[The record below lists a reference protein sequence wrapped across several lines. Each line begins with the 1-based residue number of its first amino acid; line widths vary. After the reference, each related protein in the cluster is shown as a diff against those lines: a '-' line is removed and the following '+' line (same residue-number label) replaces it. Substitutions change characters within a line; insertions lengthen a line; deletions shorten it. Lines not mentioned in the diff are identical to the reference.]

1 MRRTFWVQT
10 LALAGWLLSACTS
23 SSNQSNTL
31 FQQILPP
38 ESGIDF
44 ENTLEESAEFNIIE
58 YLYFYN
64 GGGVAIGDVN
74 QDGLAD
80 LFFTSNQGPN
90 KLFINQGDFHFKD
103 VTESAGIAK
112 SGNWSTGVTM
122 ADVNGDGWLDIY
134 VCGVGGYKQFNS
146 RNQLWIN
153 NQNGTF
159 TNMASAFGLDFQG
172 LSTQASFFDYDNDG
186 DLDVYL
192 LNHSVHSVR
201 SYGRTSSRLD
211 VDPAAGDRLF
221 RNELNSGVARFTDM
235 TGLSGIYSSAL
246 GYGLGVSTSDI
257 DMDGWTDIYVSN
269 DFRENDYL
277 YLNNHDGTFREV
289 SASSLGHT
297 SRFSMGNDVGD
308 INNDG
313 FPDIITTDMMPA
325 DEQVIKASVGE
336 DSYEIYKYKLSYGFN
351 YQVARNALQLNQ
363 GDGTFSD
370 IGWLAG
376 VAATD
381 WSWSPLLVDFDNDG
395 SKDVFISNGI
405 MRRPNDLDYLNF
417 ISNDSAQRL
426 SDEELYRHMP
436 PGKVGNFVFRNR
448 GDLTFEN
455 QSASWGLNQPG
466 YSNGAAYGDLNN
478 DGFIDLVI
486 NNINEPAGI
495 FKNTQVDSSKRGLT
509 VTFKGYGG
517 NQFGVNT
524 KVFAF
529 AGGSRQYYE
538 VGNARGFQSCS
549 DHRLNLTTRNG
560 ILDSLWVIWP
570 DGLFESR
577 QHPTPHG
584 QLAIDHG
591 DATGKFDYH
600 RLLPS
605 TTILKSVTSPES
617 PVYRHREN
625 DYVSFN
631 EQGLMPHMVSAE
643 GPPLAVGDING
654 DGMEDLFIGGGPG
667 QSGTVYQQ
675 NRTGKFLK
683 MKQPALEADSA
694 WEDTGALLFDA
705 NGDHHLDLLVVAG
718 GDENLHSFLYQPRL
732 YLGNQQ
738 GIFKPQTKAFP
749 QLSLNA
755 SCVKGGDMDGD
766 GDIDLFIG
774 ARSVPGK
781 YGVFPLS
788 FILENNGDGK
798 FTDVSVNLPGG
809 NQALGLVTDAA
820 WLDLDKNGRMDL
832 LVVGEWM
839 SPKLLM
845 QDGSGHFRDASIQY
859 GLDKLEGWW
868 NSLTV
873 ADTDQDGD
881 LDFVAG
887 NLGLNSRL
895 RASLQEPLEMWVG
908 DFDNNGSTEQLLTY
922 YNQGISYP
930 FVSRDQLVKQLPGL
944 RKKFLK
950 YEKYTRATIHDI
962 LDEEQRN
969 RAIHLK
975 AVELQSCYFNNRNGH
990 FKVTPLPQEAQ
1001 VFPIRSAILDDLNK
1015 DGYQDLLAVGN
1026 RYATQPDFGR
1036 YDAGR
1041 GLLMLGS
1048 AQGFTALTPTS
1059 SGFNPVGD
1067 TRVVIAITASKN
1079 GKIYIVSGNNAQLQ
1093 TFHQ

>member
-1 MRRTFWVQT
+1 MRRTCWVKT
-10 LALAGWLLSACTS
+10 LALAGWLLSACTP

-31 FQQILPP
+31 FKEILPA

-44 ENTLEESAEFNIIE
+44 NNRLTESAEFNIIE

-74 QDGLAD
+74 QDGLPD

-90 KLFINQGDFHFKD
+90 KLFINLGDFRFKD
-103 VTESAGIAK
+103 TTESAGIKK

-134 VCGVGGYKQFNS
+134 VCGVGGYKRFNS

-153 NQNGTF
+153 NQDGTF
-159 TNMASAFGLDFQG
+159 TEQAATYGLDFQG

-211 VDPAAGDRLF
+211 VDPAAGDRLY
-221 RNELNSGVARFTDM
+221 RNELNSGTTHFTDM
-235 TGLSGIYSSAL
+235 TGPSGIYSSAL
-246 GYGLGVSTSDI
+246 GYGLGISTSDI

-289 SASSLGHT
+289 SATSLSHS

-313 FPDIITTDMMPA
+313 FPDIMTTDMMPA

-363 GDGTFSD
+363 GNGVFSD

-381 WSWSPLLVDFDNDG
+381 WSWSPLLVDLDNDG
-395 SKDVFISNGI
+395 NRDVFVSNGI

-426 SDEELYRHMP
+426 SDEEMYRHMP
-436 PGKVGNFVFRNR
+436 PGKVGNFAFRNR

-455 QSASWGLNQPG
+455 QSVSWGLNKPG
-466 YSNGAAYGDLNN
+466 YANGAAYGDLNN
-478 DGFIDLVI
+478 DGFVDLVV

-495 FKNTQVDSSKRGLT
+495 FRNTQTDSLKRGLT
-509 VTFKGYGG
+509 VAFNGYGS
-517 NQFGVNT
+517 NQLGVNT
-524 KVFAF
+524 KVFAYS
-529 AGGSRQYYE
+529 GGSRQYYE

-549 DHRLNLTTRNG
+549 DHRLNLTTGNDT
-560 ILDSLWVIWP
+560 LDSLWVIWP
-570 DGLFESR
+570 DGAFESL
-577 QHPTPHG
+577 QHPT
-584 QLAIDHG
+584 QDNLMVLDHG
-591 DATGKFDYH
+591 HATGKFDYH
-600 RLLPS
+600 RLQPS
-605 TTILKSVTSPES
+605 TSILKPETSFESPE
-617 PVYRHREN
+617 YRHREN

-643 GPPLAVGDING
+643 GPPLTVGDING
-654 DGMEDLFIGGGPG
+654 DGLDDFFVGGGPG
-667 QSGTVYQQ
+667 QPGTIYQQ
-675 NRTGKFLK
+675 NRNGKFLK

-718 GDENLHSFLYQPRL
+718 GDEHVDATLYQPRL
-732 YLGNQQ
+732 YLGHQSGVFQ
-738 GIFKPQTKAFP
+738 LQAKALP
-749 QLSLNA
+749 PISLNA

-774 ARSVPGK
+774 ARSMPGK
-781 YGVFPLS
+781 YGVLPLS
-788 FILENNGDGK
+788 FVLENNGRGV
-798 FTDVSVNLPGG
+798 FTDVSLNLPGG
-809 NQALGLVTDAA
+809 NQALGLITDAA
-820 WLDLDKNGRMDL
+820 WLDLDKNGLMDL
-832 LVVGEWM
+832 LIVGEWM
-839 SPKLLM
+839 APKLLM
-845 QDGSGHFRDASIQY
+845 QDGNGHFRDASIQY

-868 NSLTV
+868 NSLAV
-873 ADTDQDGD
+873 ADVDQDGD

-895 RASLQEPLEMWVG
+895 RATVQQPLEMWVG

-922 YNQGISYP
+922 YNQGVSYP

-950 YEKYTRATIHDI
+950 YDKYTHATIDDI
-962 LDEEQRN
+962 LDMEQRK
-969 RAIHLK
+969 RAIHLS
-975 AVELQSCYFNNRNGH
+975 AVELQSCYFDNRNGH
-990 FKVTPLPQEAQ
+990 FKVTPLPREAQ
-1001 VFPIRSAILDDLNK
+1001 VFPIRSALMDDLNN
-1015 DGYQDLLAVGN
+1015 DGFPDLLAVGN
-1026 RYATQPDFGR
+1026 LYATQPDFGR

-1041 GLLMLGS
+1041 GLLMLGGV
-1048 AQGFTALTPTS
+1048 QGFRSLAPGL
-1059 SGFNPVGD
+1059 SGFSPVGD
-1067 TRVVIAITASKN
+1067 TRVVKAVSTSKRD
-1079 GKIYIVSGNNAQLQ
+1079 KIYIVSGNNIQLQ
-1093 TFHQ
+1093 AFHH

>member
-1 MRRTFWVQT
+1 MFRTIWVKI
-10 LALAGWLLSACTS
+10 LALAGWVLSGCTP
-23 SSNQSNTL
+23 SSNQVKPL
-31 FQQILPP
+31 FEQVVPSY
-38 ESGIDF
+38 SGIDF
-44 ENTLEESAEFNIIE
+44 TNTLTESADFNIIE

-64 GGGVAIGDVN
+64 GGGVAIGDIN
-74 QDGLAD
+74 HDELPD
-80 LFFTSNQGPN
+80 LFLTSNQGPN
-90 KLFINQGDFHFKD
+90 KLFVNLGNFQFKD
-103 VTESAGIAK
+103 ITKEAGITK

-134 VCGVGGYKQFNS
+134 VCGVGGYKHFNS

-159 TNMASAFGLDFQG
+159 TNDAASYGLDFQG

-201 SYGRTSSRLD
+201 SYGRMSSRFD

-221 RNELNSGVARFTDM
+221 RNELNSGIKRFTDM
-235 TGLSGIYSSAL
+235 TGPSGIYSSAL
-246 GYGLGVSTSDI
+246 GYGLGVATSDI

-277 YLNNHDGTFREV
+277 YMNNHDGSFREV
-289 SASSLGHT
+289 SATSMGHS
-297 SRFSMGNDVGD
+297 SRFSMGNDVAD

-313 FPDIITTDMMPA
+313 LPDIMTTDMMPSE
-325 DEQVIKASVGE
+325 EQVIKASVGE

-351 YQVARNALQLNQ
+351 YQVARNALQLNL
-363 GDGTFSD
+363 GGTFSD
-370 IGWLAG
+370 IAWMAG

-381 WSWSPLLVDFDNDG
+381 WTWSPLLVDLDNDG
-395 SKDVFISNGI
+395 YKDVFVSNGI

-426 SDEELYRHMP
+426 SDEQMYRHMP
-436 PGKVGNFVFRNR
+436 AGKVNNVAFRNR
-448 GDLTFEN
+448 GDLTFED
-455 QSASWGLNQPG
+455 QSAYWGLDKPG

-478 DGFIDLVI
+478 DGFVDLVV

-495 FKNTQVDSSKRGLT
+495 FRNTRTNGARSGLQVVL
-509 VTFKGYGG
+509 KGYGG

-529 AGGSRQYYE
+529 SQGQTHYFE

-549 DHRLNLTTRNG
+549 DNRLNLTTRSG
-560 ILDSLWVIWP
+560 GPDSLWVIWP
-570 DGLFESR
+570 DGSFDSR
-577 QHPTPHG
+577 VSVPQTEK
-584 QLAIDHG
+584 LVLDHTN
-591 DATGKFDYH
+591 ASTKFDYH
-600 RLLPS
+600 RLRPASAL
-605 TTILKSVTSPES
+605 LKNTGSVES

-631 EQGLMPHMVSAE
+631 EQGLMPHMVSSE
-643 GPPLAVGDING
+643 GPPMAVGDVDR
-654 DGMEDLFIGGGPG
+654 DGLEDFFVGGGPG
-667 QSGTVYQQ
+667 QPGSIYRQDRQ
-675 NRTGKFLK
+675 GKFK
-683 MKQPALEADSA
+683 RMTQPALEADSA
-694 WEDTGALLFDA
+694 WEDTGAMLFDA
-705 NGDHHLDLLVVAG
+705 NGDHFPDLVVVSG
-718 GDENLHSFLYQPRL
+718 GDERVDARLYQPRL
-732 YLGNQQ
+732 YLGNQK
-738 GIFKPQTKAFP
+738 GIFQRQEGALP

-755 SCVKGGDMDGD
+755 SCVRGDDMDGD

-781 YGVFPLS
+781 YGVPALS
-788 FILENNGDGK
+788 FILENNGLGT
-798 FTDVSVNLPGG
+798 FTDVSVNLPLG

-820 WLDLDKNGRMDL
+820 WLDLDKNGRLDL

-845 QDGSGHFRDASIQY
+845 QDNNGQFRDASTQY
-859 GLDKLEGWW
+859 GLDKHEGWW
-868 NSLTV
+868 NALTV
-873 ADTDQDGD
+873 ADLDGDGD

-895 RASLQEPLEMWVG
+895 KATASEPLEMWVG

-922 YNQGISYP
+922 FNQGASYP

-950 YEKYTRATIHDI
+950 YERYASATIKDI
-962 LDEEQRN
+962 LDETQRN
-969 RAIHLK
+969 AAIHLS
-975 AVELQSCYFNNRNGH
+975 AVELQSCYFDNRNGH
-990 FKVTPLPQEAQ
+990 FKVSPLPKEAQ
-1001 VFPIRSAILDDLNK
+1001 IFPIRDMVLDDVNK
-1015 DGYQDLLAVGN
+1015 DGYPDMLAVGN
-1026 RYATQPDFGR
+1026 QYATQPDFGR

-1048 AQGFTALTPTS
+1048 SHGFIPVAPAI
-1059 SGFNPVGD
+1059 SGFNPDGD
-1067 TRVVIAITASKN
+1067 TRTVNIITTSKN
-1079 GKIYIVSGNNAQLQ
+1079 GKIYIVSGTNIQLQ
-1093 TFHQ
+1093 AFHP